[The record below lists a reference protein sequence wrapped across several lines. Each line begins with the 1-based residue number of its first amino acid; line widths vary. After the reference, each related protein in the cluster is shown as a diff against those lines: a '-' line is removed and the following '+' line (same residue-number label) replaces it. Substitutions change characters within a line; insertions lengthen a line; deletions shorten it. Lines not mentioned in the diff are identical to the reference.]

1 MYKELQYEKAKEDDF
16 IMKQDELG
24 YTYYIILRGK
34 VAVLINLPF
43 TATFKYANIFRN
55 FLRFQICLSQSSL
68 FNKIGL
74 DI

>member
-1 MYKELQYEKAKEDDF
+1 MYKELQYEKAKEDHF

-43 TATFKYANIFRN
+43 TATFQYANMFRN
-55 FLRFQICLSQSSL
+55 FLSFQICLSSIL
-68 FNKIGL
+68 I
-74 DI
+74 I